1 MPSCTSAQLGGDGEQ
16 VRANGAGLGAPQP
29 PARIPRATPRARLD
43 FLGVIFRAVPDLL
56 LPCRSCLPTQVASLD
71 GPQLAPEK
79 AAGEPA
85 AVQGPRRCWRRLGG
99 RRAAGDD
106 FFDLAASAPTSA
118 AARAA
123 AARRRRRRE
132 RQGGSGRCRLGLGGG
147 PWSRRGREARR
158 AHNLGAVL
166 SAQPRDFT
174 AKIGVNKV
182 VHSIGLNSERPNG
195 APNSSSD
202 NP

>member
-29 PARIPRATPRARLD
+29 PARIPRATPRAPLD

-71 GPQLAPEK
+71 GPQLAPQK

-106 FFDLAASAPTSA
+106 FFDLAAFGGQVPLAWAAVGEGRYPAGAEITPLRPFQCSNVMPRGCQRRTSGLRSAVRNLALCCEQLCSHLIWLCEIT
-118 AARAA
+118 
-123 AARRRRRRE
+123 
-132 RQGGSGRCRLGLGGG
+132 RLCGEDG
-147 PWSRRGREARR
+147 
-158 AHNLGAVL
+158 
-166 SAQPRDFT
+166 T
-174 AKIGVNKV
+174 
-182 VHSIGLNSERPNG
+182 
-195 APNSSSD
+195 
-202 NP
+202 